1 MEQRLKDKVALVTGA
16 GRGIGEAIATR
27 LSKEGARVWIA
38 DVDDGLAASVAGN
51 LQGAKHTRV
60 DITDDAS
67 VAELAQAIDKESGRL
82 DILVNNAA
90 ILDMTPYKA
99 LTIES
104 FASVHDVNLFG
115 AVRVTLAM
123 VPLMRKAGGGRIL
136 NIASV
141 NGLKGSRDSLSY
153 STAKGGIVN
162 LTRCLASELSVDN
175 ITVNAIAPGFIST
188 RMSILPDGTVEHES
202 DWFNYIYVKHRRIPL
217 ARGGKPEDVAG
228 PAFFFCSD
236 DSRYVTGQILPVDG
250 GMIATL

>member
-1 MEQRLKDKVALVTGA
+1 M
-16 GRGIGEAIATR
+16 
-27 LSKEGARVWIA
+27 SKEGAQVWIA
-38 DVDDGLAASVAGN
+38 DIDDGLAASVAGT
-51 LQGAKHTRV
+51 LQAARHARV

-67 VAELAQAIDKESGRL
+67 VAALAEAIDQRHGRL

-90 ILDMTPYKA
+90 ILDMTPWKA

-188 RMSILPDGTVEHES
+188 RMSILPDGTS
-202 DWFNYIYVKHRRIPL
+202 STRATGSTTSTSSTGAFRSRAAACPRMSRGRPSSSAPTTAATSP
-217 ARGGKPEDVAG
+217 ARSSPSTA
-228 PAFFFCSD
+228 A
-236 DSRYVTGQILPVDG
+236 
-250 GMIATL
+250 

>member
-1 MEQRLKDKVALVTGA
+1 
-16 GRGIGEAIATR
+16 
-27 LSKEGARVWIA
+27 
-38 DVDDGLAASVAGN
+38 
-51 LQGAKHTRV
+51 
-60 DITDDAS
+60 
-67 VAELAQAIDKESGRL
+67 
-82 DILVNNAA
+82 
-90 ILDMTPYKA
+90 
-99 LTIES
+99 
-104 FASVHDVNLFG
+104 
-115 AVRVTLAM
+115 M

-217 ARGGKPEDVAG
+217 APRRSSRGCRGAG
-228 PAFFFCSD
+228 LLLLLRRQPLRHRPDPPRRRRHDRNALNEKGGTPQRPPLCRENPAAGAAGT
-236 DSRYVTGQILPVDG
+236 VP
-250 GMIATL
+250 